1 MNRQIQRNILISS
14 QSYLVRF
21 LHNFLTSNGL
31 YSQFFIPWLLG
42 LRIFLKIFFIS
53 LFYCFRLVLMSY
65 FPSGFWSRL
74 LTRILADDCVVEIVR
89 NYFIIPE
96 EVRQD
101 PMLNKIYVENKPEWV
116 CWQTGLELRYLEAPL
131 FSMKQVLPKV
141 ASLFDYHG
149 MKMMLNQEDNWSDI
163 DTATSS
169 ILELSLPQDTVVIK
183 RPIFDQDDENSVGY
197 YQAIVLDPNPKAVI
211 FDCFFLIFSIQLLD

>member
-1 MNRQIQRNILISS
+1 
-14 QSYLVRF
+14 
-21 LHNFLTSNGL
+21 
-31 YSQFFIPWLLG
+31 
-42 LRIFLKIFFIS
+42 
-53 LFYCFRLVLMSY
+53 MSY

-211 FDCFFLIFSIQLLD
+211 FDFSDFYNVQVVYNQRLVLHSNCFC

>member
-1 MNRQIQRNILISS
+1 
-14 QSYLVRF
+14 
-21 LHNFLTSNGL
+21 
-31 YSQFFIPWLLG
+31 
-42 LRIFLKIFFIS
+42 
-53 LFYCFRLVLMSY
+53 MSY

-211 FDCFFLIFSIQLLD
+211 FDWVFFSYFKYSIVWLFLLEIWNIGHEKIVDSFWNCVSFDFIIEELEIH

>member
-1 MNRQIQRNILISS
+1 
-14 QSYLVRF
+14 
-21 LHNFLTSNGL
+21 
-31 YSQFFIPWLLG
+31 
-42 LRIFLKIFFIS
+42 
-53 LFYCFRLVLMSY
+53 
-65 FPSGFWSRL
+65 
-74 LTRILADDCVVEIVR
+74 
-89 NYFIIPE
+89 
-96 EVRQD
+96 
-101 PMLNKIYVENKPEWV
+101 MLNKIYVENKPEWV

-211 FDCFFLIFSIQLLD
+211 FDSFFPIFSIQLVFFRNLKYWTCKVFRFFLELCFLLLLKYWKYSK

>member
-1 MNRQIQRNILISS
+1 MDMRVKVPVRSRGWGFRGRSRMSQQPTHINLEDKPNSTTSSRSRSVPSRALLKTKDISRPLRNSPTHEGGSDINKEYEVTHRKELEHSIQ
-14 QSYLVRF
+14 
-21 LHNFLTSNGL
+21 
-31 YSQFFIPWLLG
+31 
-42 LRIFLKIFFIS
+42 
-53 LFYCFRLVLMSY
+53 RLVLMSY

-141 ASLFDYHG
+141 ASLFDYHC
-149 MKMMLNQEDNWSDI
+149 MKMMLNQEDTWADI
-163 DTATSS
+163 DTANSS

-183 RPIFDQDDENSVGY
+183 RPIFDQT
-197 YQAIVLDPNPKAVI
+197 
-211 FDCFFLIFSIQLLD
+211 